1 MTPTDPPKIGI
12 FSFAHMHAHAYA
24 QILSAL
30 PGVRVVGAADPDTA
44 RGQAACRQWGLE
56 FFASEDALLAQGLDG
71 VIVTSENVHH
81 RRLVEHAAQA
91 GARAILCEKP
101 LAVSGSDAQ
110 AMIDCCRSNSVRL
123 ATAFPCRYSPAFRR
137 AQTQIQEG
145 AIGDVL
151 ALRGANRGKMPGG
164 WFVETDLSGGGCMI
178 DHSVHV
184 ADLNRLLLGREAL
197 SVYAEAGHGFY
208 HASWEDTGFL
218 TIGYDGGVFATL
230 DTSWSRPAGYPTWG
244 DVTMQVIGSE
254 GILSLDLFAQD
265 MAHYGPPG
273 AGMHREPWGSSLDR
287 AMLEDFL
294 ALARGQEA
302 PALATG
308 EDGLRALEVAL
319 SAYRSAA
326 AGQPQPV
333 G

>member
-1 MTPTDPPKIGI
+1 
-12 FSFAHMHAHAYA
+12 
-24 QILSAL
+24 
-30 PGVRVVGAADPDTA
+30 
-44 RGQAACRQWGLE
+44 
-56 FFASEDALLAQGLDG
+56 
-71 VIVTSENVHH
+71 
-81 RRLVEHAAQA
+81 
-91 GARAILCEKP
+91 
-101 LAVSGSDAQ
+101 
-110 AMIDCCRSNSVRL
+110 
-123 ATAFPCRYSPAFRR
+123 
-137 AQTQIQEG
+137 
-145 AIGDVL
+145 
-151 ALRGANRGKMPGG
+151 
-164 WFVETDLSGGGCMI
+164 
-178 DHSVHV
+178 
-184 ADLNRLLLGREAL
+184 
-197 SVYAEAGHGFY
+197 
-208 HASWEDTGFL
+208 
-218 TIGYDGGVFATL
+218 
-230 DTSWSRPAGYPTWG
+230 
-244 DVTMQVIGSE
+244 MQVIGSE